1 MLGRDVRRLSAP
13 GAFLKG
19 CARVF
24 DLFGVL
30 SVDERVS
37 ASARVEAQIGQR
49 APIGGRRAGGVRHAD
64 VWIVLKPK
72 PDSERA
78 RTP

>member
-30 SVDERVS
+30 SGDERVS
-37 ASARVEAQIGQR
+37 ASSRVKAQIGQR
-49 APIGGRRAGGVRHAD
+49 APIGGRKAGESSRAH

>member
-19 CARVF
+19 CASVF

-30 SVDERVS
+30 SGDERVS
-37 ASARVEAQIGQR
+37 ASSRVKTQIGRR
-49 APIGGRRAGGVRHAD
+49 APIGERKAGRISRDH
-64 VWIVLKPK
+64 VWIVMKPK
-72 PDSERA
+72 PDSERD

>member
-13 GAFLKG
+13 DAFLKG

-30 SVDERVS
+30 SDDKQIS
-37 ASARVEAQIGQR
+37 ASSRLAAKIAQR
-49 APIGGRRAGGVRHAD
+49 APIGQAGRGRRAD
-64 VWIVLKPK
+64 LWIVLKPK
-72 PDSERA
+72 PGSERA

>member
-1 MLGRDVRRLSAP
+1 MLGRDVRRLSNP

-30 SVDERVS
+30 SGDERVS
-37 ASARVEAQIGQR
+37 ASSRVKAQIGQR
-49 APIGGRRAGGVRHAD
+49 DLIGGRKAGGSSRAH

>member
-1 MLGRDVRRLSAP
+1 MLGRDVRRLSAL

-30 SVDERVS
+30 SGDERVS
-37 ASARVEAQIGQR
+37 ASSRVEAQIGQR
-49 APIGGRRAGGVRHAD
+49 APIGGRKAGESSRAH

>member
-13 GAFLKG
+13 DAFLKG

-30 SVDERVS
+30 SDDERIS
-37 ASARVEAQIGQR
+37 ASSRVAAQIGRR
-49 APIGGRRAGGVRHAD
+49 APVGGRKAGGGRRAD
-64 VWIVLKPK
+64 LWIELKPRPGSDAGK
-72 PDSERA
+72 N
-78 RTP
+78 T